1 MELLQLKKFCHA
13 ARTGNFARTAKAFGV
28 PPSDISQT
36 VRRLEQ
42 ELDTPLFTRRANA
55 VVLNEQG
62 AEFARRVS
70 QALALLED
78 AAAAARDDDRRG
90 AVRLCVNTNRRIVMD
105 TVEAF
110 SRLYPEVDITARV
123 SADPTAGTFDLIV
136 SDRDDRL
143 AAFRSEKLLSEQ
155 LAVAVGRRSP
165 WAEATR
171 LADLAEAPFITMN
184 EGSSL
189 YRLTH
194 RLCRQAGFAPRVA
207 VQSDDPYY
215 VRKCVELGLGAAV
228 VPLFSWQ
235 GQFGGEVVLRPL
247 DCRRDTFLY
256 TAPDRYLPR
265 CARSFARM
273 LAQRCGQVTDNR

>member
-1 MELLQLKKFCHA
+1 MELLQLRKFCHA
-13 ARTGNFARTAKAFGV
+13 ARSGSFAATAKAFGV

-36 VRRLEQ
+36 VRRLED
-42 ELDTPLFTRRANA
+42 ELGVRLFDRQPNA
-55 VVLNEQG
+55 VVLNSRGE
-62 AEFARRVS
+62 AFARQTE
-70 QALALLED
+70 QALRLLD
-78 AAAAARDDDRRG
+78 GAVTAAADDG
-90 AVRLCVNTNRRIVMD
+90 SSGEIYICVNTNRRIVMD

-123 SADPTAGTFDLIV
+123 SADPTADTFDLIV
-136 SDRDDRL
+136 SAQDERL
-143 AAFRSEKLLSEQ
+143 ASFRREKLLSEQ
-155 LAVAVGRRSP
+155 LAVAVSRRSP
-165 WAEATR
+165 WADAAR

-194 RLCRQAGFAPRVA
+194 RLCREAGFAPRVA

-235 GQFGGEVVLRPL
+235 GQFAGGIALHPL
-247 DCRRDTFLY
+247 DCRRDTYLY

-273 LAQRCGQVTDNR
+273 LAQRCAQVDR